1 MITTYIS
8 FSAYFRGE
16 SVIPLSAVAL
26 AELFVLLLTIR
37 RADHVFKVQQE
48 EAR

>member
-1 MITTYIS
+1 MDVGQCND
-8 FSAYFRGE
+8 AYGAIR
-16 SVIPLSAVAL
+16 IALAL